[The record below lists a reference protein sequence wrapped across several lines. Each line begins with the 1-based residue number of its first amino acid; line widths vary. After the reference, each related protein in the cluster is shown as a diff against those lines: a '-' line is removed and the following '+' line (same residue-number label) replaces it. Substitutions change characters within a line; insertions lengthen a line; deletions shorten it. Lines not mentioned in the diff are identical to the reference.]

1 MSKGER
7 TRAAILDEALAMT
20 STDGLTGLTI
30 GTLAER
36 LGMSKSGLF
45 AHFGSKEMLQAA
57 VLGRAA
63 ELYADTVVRPA
74 MALPRGLPRV
84 LGLFDNWIAWTMAP
98 VLPGGCPIQAA
109 SIEFDDRPGPLRD
122 MIIRHQE
129 DLRHLVGGAVKR
141 AVDEGHLRADLDVE
155 QFAFEGISLCFGFT
169 QTYRLLKDPRA
180 EAWVRTAINQ
190 LVERSRPRV
199 A

>member
-7 TRAAILDEALAMT
+7 TRAVILDQALAMT

-30 GTLAER
+30 GTLADR

-57 VLGRAA
+57 VLDRAA
-63 ELYADTVVRPA
+63 ELFADTVVRPA
-74 MALPRGLPRV
+74 LQQPRGLPRV
-84 LGLFDNWIAWTMAP
+84 LALFENWIRWTLHP

-122 MIIRHQE
+122 HIRQHQE
-129 DLRHLVGGAVKR
+129 DLRRVIMGAVRR

-155 QFAFEGISLCFGFT
+155 QFAFEGMSLCYGFT
-169 QTYRLLKDPRA
+169 QIYRLFQDPKA
-180 EAWVRTAINQ
+180 ESWVRLAIQ
-190 LVERSRPRV
+190 GLVERHRT
-199 A
+199 